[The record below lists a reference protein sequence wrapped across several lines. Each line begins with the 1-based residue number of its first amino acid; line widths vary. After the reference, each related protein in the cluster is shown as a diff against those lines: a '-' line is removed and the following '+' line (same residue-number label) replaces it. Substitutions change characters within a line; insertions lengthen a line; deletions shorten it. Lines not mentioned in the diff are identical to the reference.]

1 LRHTVALAGILK
13 DFRFSREQFECSQ
26 HGNYFRDDLSLT
38 LIQKQILVQLIY
50 VRSTRGRTQ
59 SFEDDKK
66 NESGISNVRG
76 LVGSDRVQPSSSG
89 QLNLLLAMV
98 PPILAVVAM
107 AVLYRQ
113 VRDSDP
119 GTERMQEVSQAIR
132 LGAVA
137 YLKRQNLYLAVFVGV
152 MAAILALSGFN
163 FRTGQADL
171 RLTAAYIV
179 GAGTSACA
187 GYVGMLGATL
197 ANARTAQAA
206 RAGLAHA
213 FSVAI
218 SAGSLMGLGV
228 VGFGL
233 LGINVMYSL
242 FNDPEIVLGFSFGA
256 SSLALFAKA
265 GGGIYTKTADIAA
278 DLVGKVELGIPEDD
292 PRNPAVIADNVG
304 DNVGDVAGMGAD
316 LFDSYVG
323 CIVATMILG
332 MSLSAKHV
340 LLPIYFA
347 AMGII
352 SSIIGTLFVR
362 SLIRIRKGKD
372 PGGAFDLGTFF
383 TGGLFALFAAVVTMY
398 LNTSWNYLVAA
409 AAGVVAGFII
419 GKTTDWFTSI
429 DQRFAINTAKAA
441 KGGAA
446 IGILTGFSYG
456 QLSIAPSI
464 IGICAATWVAWTL
477 GGLYGISIAS
487 VGMLSIVGMIISAD
501 AYGPIVDNA
510 KGVAEQSG
518 IEESAI
524 EIADQLDAVGNTTKA
539 ITKGFAIG
547 AAALTVLA
555 LLGVYTETTGL
566 KTIDILN
573 PRVLIGLFVG
583 MMVPPVFSG
592 LVILGVSKNA
602 DVMVVEVRRQ
612 FKEIPGLLEGKSGV
626 KPDYAKCVDI
636 AARGAIR
643 ELLPP
648 SILSIVVT
656 IGTGFL
662 LGKEGLGG
670 FLVGAILSGLLY
682 ALFMSNAGGM
692 WDNAKKY
699 VEAGNLGGKG
709 SETHKA
715 AVTGDT
721 VGDPFKDTAGPSLNT
736 LITVLS
742 LTASIFAAMLF
753 K

>member
-1 LRHTVALAGILK
+1 MELA
-13 DFRFSREQFECSQ
+13 
-26 HGNYFRDDLSLT
+26 
-38 LIQKQILVQLIY
+38 
-50 VRSTRGRTQ
+50 ST
-59 SFEDDKK
+59 
-66 NESGISNVRG
+66 
-76 LVGSDRVQPSSSG
+76 P
-89 QLNLLLAMV
+89 QLNILLAV
-98 PPILAVVAM
+98 LPPILAIVAM
-107 AVLYRQ
+107 AILYRQ
-113 VRDSDP
+113 VRNSDP
-119 GTERMQEVSQAIR
+119 GTERMQEVSNAIR
-132 LGAVA
+132 LGAIA
-137 YLKRQNLYLAVFVGV
+137 YLKRQNLFLAAFVGV
-152 MAAILALSGFN
+152 MAVILTIGNFN
-163 FRTGQADL
+163 FRTGQPDL
-171 RLTAAYIV
+171 RLTMAYVAGAA
-179 GAGTSACA
+179 TSAFA
-187 GYVGMLGATL
+187 GYIGMLGATL
-197 ANARTAQAA
+197 ANTRTAQAA
-206 RAGLAHA
+206 RSSLASA
-213 FSVAI
+213 FNVAI

-228 VGFGL
+228 VGLGL
-233 LGINVMYSL
+233 LGINTMYYF
-242 FNDPEIVLGFSFGA
+242 FNDPGIVLGFSFGA

-323 CIVATMILG
+323 CIAATMILG
-332 MSLSAKHV
+332 LTLSTKYV

-352 SSIIGTLFVR
+352 ASIAGTLFVR
-362 SLIRIRKGKD
+362 SLIKVRKGRD

-383 TGGLFALFAAVVTMY
+383 TGGVFAVFAALVTIY
-398 LNTSWNYLVAA
+398 LNTSWNYLIAA
-409 AAGVVAGFII
+409 AAGVFVGFII

-441 KGGAA
+441 KSGAA
-446 IGILTGFSYG
+446 INILTGFSYG
-456 QLSIAPSI
+456 QLSVAPSI
-464 IGICAATWVAWTL
+464 IGICAATLVAWYL
-477 GGLYGISIAS
+477 GGIYGIAIAS
-487 VGMLSIVGMIISAD
+487 VGMLSIVGMIVSAD

-518 IEESAI
+518 LEESAI

-555 LLGVYTETTGL
+555 LLGVYSETVGL

-573 PRVLIGLFVG
+573 PRVLVGLFVG
-583 MMVPPVFSG
+583 TIVPPVFSG
-592 LVILGVSKNA
+592 LIILSVSRNA
-602 DVMVVEVRRQ
+602 DLMVSEVRRQ
-612 FKEIPGLLEGKSGV
+612 FKEIPGLLEGKPGA

-636 AARGAIR
+636 AAKGAIK

-648 SILSIVVT
+648 SVLSIVVT
-656 IGTGFL
+656 IATGFL

-670 FLVGAILSGLLY
+670 FLVGSILSGLLY

-699 VEAGNLGGKG
+699 IEAGNLGGKG
-709 SETHKA
+709 SDAHKA
-715 AVTGDT
+715 AVTGDM

-742 LTASIFAAMLF
+742 LTASVFAALLF
-753 K
+753 G